1 MIAMANEAIEDNQL
15 ATLFSCLTAYHR
27 STRSLRNFKVESV
40 PSQNHQIREENRSFV
55 ISVVCFAFYAGVMV
69 SRAESGPS
77 GRDSESCVCACSSS
91 LLRGVDDLTL
101 RGRSQKQLKGRNHFL
116 DDTKVSRIL

>member
-1 MIAMANEAIEDNQL
+1 MANEAVEDNQL
-15 ATLFSCLTAYHR
+15 ATLFSCLTAYHL

-69 SRAESGPS
+69 MVSGERPE
-77 GRDSESCVCACSSS
+77 RLRLRELRVCVLKFFIA
-91 LLRGVDDLTL
+91 RG
-101 RGRSQKQLKGRNHFL
+101 
-116 DDTKVSRIL
+116 